1 WDHSLYVGQFQY
13 FVDGESDDAQAK
25 AFPAHILGQHQ
36 LLRSALIEERRRR
49 AQERQVSAPA
59 TAEVYMGLPSS
70 LPDIARWQTVLSDLE
85 LKIQGFDLGKLLGQL
100 RTSISPPDEIN

>member
-1 WDHSLYVGQFQY
+1 MSLSAFPLAKIVYTAILIGFIAVLARELFSLWWDHSLYVGQFQY
-13 FVDGESDDAQAK
+13 FVDGKSDDAQAK

-70 LPDIARWQTVLSDLE
+70 LPDI
-85 LKIQGFDLGKLLGQL
+85 
-100 RTSISPPDEIN
+100 